1 MKYPYQDASLSVEQR
16 IEDLLSRMTL
26 EEKFSQ
32 MRLFYPTAEQTKQV
46 PFDLSIL
53 EDNRHRLGA
62 IFNTSSMSEQTIRDI
77 QDWAKNNTRLGIP
90 IAIHG
95 ESLHGVMHS
104 NATCFPQSLGL
115 GATFNPEL
123 IEKIATQIG
132 KEARANGITMTYAPN
147 LDLSRDPRWGRV
159 EENYGEDPYLTSM
172 LGLAYVKGLQSQ
184 GVAACP
190 KHYIAH
196 GSPEGGLNIA
206 PVHIGERE
214 FREIMMVPFKKV
226 ITQGNPKAIMPA
238 YSEWDGVPIHASR
251 YLLTDLLRQEFGFA
265 GMVISDYSGIDMLC
279 RLHHIAET
287 PTDAGKLALYAGVDV
302 EAPNDKCFNSQ
313 LEQVVRDGEIPMDW
327 VDLAVS
333 RVLRYKFEMGLF
345 ENPYAN
351 TQAIAENRND
361 FALKLACQA
370 AEESIVLLKNENNL
384 LPLSNTVKKVA
395 LIGPNADSPQL
406 GDYSVPQAIEHTV
419 TLRQALEERL
429 GKDSVLFARG
439 CNTASGS
446 DQQFEEAVCAAKNAD
461 VVVIVLGDNSNFFGG
476 IGWGATETNGKVAVT
491 CGEGFDMHSLDLP
504 GRQQQLLEAVYAT
517 GKPVVLV
524 LETGRPYSICWA
536 KEHIPAILQAWYP
549 GEQGGYALTN
559 ILFGESD
566 PSGRLPISFP
576 RSAGH
581 IPCYYNHKVSAR
593 GYYKISGSKHNPG
606 RDYVFDTPEALFEFG
621 AGMSYATFEY
631 SNLRVPPKAKIGQ
644 SVQVSVTVKNTSA
657 RFGCEVLQLY
667 VTDCVCR
674 ITPFVKQLRGIQKIW
689 LRPGEKKTVKFC
701 LGFEDFAFINEKMQ
715 QEVEAGEFIIRL
727 GNLQAYMQMER

>member
-32 MRLFYPTAEQTKQV
+32 MRLFYPTAEQTNQV

-53 EDNRHRLGA
+53 EGNRHRLGA

-95 ESLHGVMHS
+95 ESIHGVMHS

-196 GSPEGGLNIA
+196 GSPEGGLNLS

-302 EAPNDKCFNSQ
+302 EAPNDKCFNAQ
-313 LEQVVRDGEIPMDW
+313 LEQAVRDGEIPMDW

-351 TQAIAENRND
+351 AQAIAENRND

-406 GDYSVPQAIEHTV
+406 GGYSVPQASEHTV

-429 GKDSVLFARG
+429 GEGKVLFARG

-461 VVVIVLGDNSNFFGG
+461 VVVIVLGDNSNFYGG
-476 IGWGATETNGKVAVT
+476 IGWGDTEINGKVAVT

-524 LETGRPYSICWA
+524 LETGRPYSVCWA

-727 GNLQAYMQMER
+727 GDLQASMQMER